1 VCLKPAVSLRGI
13 QALAYSKEIK
23 LPAPRASNKVY
34 GGGKKHASGGT
45 AGSSGVADGTASPD
59 RGRMSRQNSRKVTP
73 GGAEAGDDLG
83 ADSPATQNARKR

>member
-1 VCLKPAVSLRGI
+1 V

-23 LPAPRASNKVY
+23 LPVPRASNKVY
-34 GGGKKHASGGT
+34 GGGKKHTSGGT
-45 AGSSGVADGTASPD
+45 AGGSNSGAADGTASPD